1 MASLLKTA
9 TSVAQVLG
17 GPAASGNISE
27 PTNATLARAL
37 VDLNDNVLLQADS
50 GGHLFSPMPQAVP
63 GETLVPT
70 IAAGAGAG
78 TSTGLAVSLASP
90 AKDTLGVISIATG
103 ATQGTASSVVA
114 TVTFARPFGIAPI
127 ARLIPKN
134 AAAAALTGAGACY
147 ATGETTTGFQIKV
160 GSTALAASTT
170 YLFAY
175 QVGA

>member
-37 VDLNDNVLLQADS
+37 VDLNDNVLLQADA

-78 TSTGLAVSLASP
+78 TATPALSIASP